1 MHQLVGLTGRNNMAT
16 NADWS
21 VIFDDK
27 TIVKQTGDNATVY
40 YVINDDDEFWN
51 QSKFSNIWAI
61 QYGTSNPNDEVEH
74 RDTTPHCSFADAN
87 LGNFQDFIDRWDSAH
102 LITLQTE
109 WDNNNIEGETSEEK
123 IVRLGARPVSYSS

>member
-1 MHQLVGLTGRNNMAT
+1 MAT

-51 QSKFSNIWAI
+51 QSKFLNIWAI

>member
-1 MHQLVGLTGRNNMAT
+1 MAT